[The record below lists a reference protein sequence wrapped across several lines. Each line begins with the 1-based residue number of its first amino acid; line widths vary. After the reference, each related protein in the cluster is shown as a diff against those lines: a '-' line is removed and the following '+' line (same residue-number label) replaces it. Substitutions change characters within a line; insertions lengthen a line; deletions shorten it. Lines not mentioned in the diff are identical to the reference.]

1 MFSRTLAPGLA
12 ATLFLVTGC
21 GNSDP
26 ASPPTDTP
34 AFAQVPATGNGN
46 KIVDSFDHPFP
57 SVDCGGGEILDAHI
71 KGWVQ
76 TRFFDQPN
84 NRNVEL
90 DVFHSVLT
98 FTNSAGETFTF
109 HDLGPDLV
117 YFDHGL
123 LVVALMGRIGSE
135 GVIGRLVINTDT
147 GAVEFFAGKD
157 IGDVNDLACQALT

>member
-1 MFSRTLAPGLA
+1 M
-12 ATLFLVTGC
+12 TGC
-21 GNSDP
+21 ENSDP
-26 ASPPTDTP
+26 ASPSADTP

-46 KIVDSFDHPFP
+46 KIVDSFDEAFP
-57 SVDCGGGEILDAHI
+57 RVNCGSGEILDARI

-76 TRFFDQPN
+76 TRFFDQPS

-98 FTNSAGETFTF
+98 FTNSAGETFPF

-117 YFDHGL
+117 YFDDGV
-123 LVVALMGRIGSE
+123 LVVALMGRVGSE
-135 GVIGRLVINTDT
+135 GVIGRLVINTNT

-157 IGDVNDLACQALT
+157 IGDVNALACQALT